1 MRKPAPSRSNDR
13 NHGQASRWRRTA
25 KSGRTGQAGD
35 HHLFRARPLPALRV
49 PAHVDGRHRARGK
62 GTLYLYFKSKDELF
76 EAICK
81 SLAAQVTE
89 SLEEADALD
98 LPLEEK
104 LNALMEAKF
113 GFAYSWVLSS
123 PHAAELIDSSS
134 RLPSAPFEKVTA
146 QFHDAVFELVR
157 KGIESGEL
165 DPALVGLSDRDAS
178 EALIAAACGA
188 EKAPNEETFRNQLAA
203 IIKLTLRGLRA
214 KT

>member
-1 MRKPAPSRSNDR
+1 MARAQGVAALQKA
-13 NHGQASRWRRTA
+13 ASPDKREIIISSALDLFRHYGYRRTSMEDIA
-25 KSGRTGQAGD
+25 
-35 HHLFRARPLPALRV
+35 RAAAV
-49 PAHVDGRHRARGK
+49 AK

-76 EAICK
+76 EAICI
-81 SLAAQVTE
+81 SLAEHVTE
-89 SLEEADALD
+89 SLNEADALD

-146 QFHDAVFELVR
+146 QFHDAVFRLVR
-157 KGIESGEL
+157 TGIESGEL

-188 EKAPNEETFRNQLAA
+188 EMAPNEETFRSQLAA

-214 KT
+214 KS